1 MDSVT
6 QLRIGVIGSVIAML
20 CCFTPILAVTL
31 GALGLASLV
40 GLLDYVLFPVLI
52 LFLGLT
58 AHAALRRKRGT

>member
-20 CCFTPILAVTL
+20 CCFTPILVVTL

-58 AHAALRRKRGT
+58 AHAVLRRKRGV